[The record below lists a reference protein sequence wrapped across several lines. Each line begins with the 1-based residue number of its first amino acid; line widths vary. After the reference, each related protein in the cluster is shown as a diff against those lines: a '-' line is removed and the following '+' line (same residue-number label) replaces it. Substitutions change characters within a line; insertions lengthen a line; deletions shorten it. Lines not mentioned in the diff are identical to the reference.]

1 MSELR
6 TNRIIPRDGIPS
18 GSNGGIVQ
26 IKYAI
31 KNNTQDIASQGYSA
45 TPTDV
50 SGLSVTITP
59 TRSDSKI
66 LVQVNIG
73 CFGSTGNAASTF
85 RIYRGSNNITVT
97 AADGDNRHG
106 ATVFYNNNQTGIGIP
121 ASFSVLDSPATTS
134 ATTYKVTGF
143 TNAGTLYVNRL
154 PGDPNWNTISTIT
167 AMEVSG

>member
-6 TNRIIPRDGIPS
+6 TNRIVPRDGLAS
-18 GSNGGIVQ
+18 GMSGGIIQVKQ
-26 IKYAI
+26 SVL
-31 KNNTQDIASQGYSA
+31 TSA
-45 TPTDV
+45 AYQNINAGANYDWSNLTC
-50 SGLSVTITP
+50 TITP

-73 CFGSTGNAASTF
+73 CHGSTGNAASVF
-85 RIYRGSNNITVT
+85 RIYRGSTNITVS
-97 AADGDNRHG
+97 AADTDNRHG
-106 ATVFYNNNQTGIGIP
+106 ATTFYNNNQTGIGVP

>member
-85 RIYRGSNNITVT
+85 RIYRGSNNITVS
-97 AADGDNRHG
+97 AADTDNRHG
-106 ATVFYNNNQTGIGIP
+106 ATVFYNNNSTGIGIP

-134 ATTYKVTGF
+134 ATTYKVTAF
-143 TNAGTLYVNRL
+143 TNAGTLRINRL
-154 PGDPNWNTISTIT
+154 PGDPAWNTISTIT

>member
-85 RIYRGSNNITVT
+85 RIYRGSTNITVS
-97 AADGDNRHG
+97 AADTDNRHG
-106 ATVFYNNNQTGIGIP
+106 ATVFYNNNQTGLGIP

-143 TNAGTLYVNRL
+143 TNAGTLHVNRL